1 MSLILPIL
9 LILITFL
16 GLAAVVDNFLVPSVY
31 SLRKIFGWTD
41 DQMGTVISF
50 VSSAPELSVS
60 AVSLYLAA
68 TTGNAESG
76 SMGPGTV
83 IGSALFSILFIVGAS
98 SWFTTKKLSW
108 TAIVRDM
115 FFYILAVLAVYI
127 VVLDQTIVSWEPIM
141 LLGLFGL
148 YSIIVANWKNILKW
162 LDKNVN
168 SKIIDEEAEIAKEL
182 AAEFVKE
189 EEIKLHIREEKWTF
203 GNSLSKS
210 LSYLYFMLSENSSL
224 WKIIWNI
231 ALSVAFVIFFSTLM
245 VDNAVIFA
253 KQLNISPV
261 VISLTI
267 LAAGTSIPDL
277 LASIKT
283 AREGFGDTAIANA
296 VGSNIFD
303 VLANLGLTWGIGILI
318 SGKSLVVDT
327 NNLDS
332 SIILLL
338 AATVSLVLVMI
349 TKKFHLGKLVSVVLM
364 VSYIL
369 YVCYEIAKAS
379 GIIK

>member
-16 GLAAVVDNFLVPSVY
+16 GLAAIVDNFLVPAVY
-31 SLRKIFGWTD
+31 SLRKVFGWTD

-60 AVSLYLAA
+60 AVSLFLAA
-68 TTGNAESG
+68 TTGNADSG

-108 TAIVRDM
+108 AAIIRDM
-115 FFYILAVLAVYI
+115 VFYILAVIAVYI
-127 VVLDQTIVSWEPIM
+127 VVLDQTIVWWEPII
-141 LLGLFGL
+141 LLGLFGI
-148 YSIIVANWKNILKW
+148 YSLIVTKWKNILTW
-162 LDKNVN
+162 LDANV
-168 SKIIDEEAEIAKEL
+168 SAKIVDEDAEIAKILAKEL
-182 AAEFVKE
+182 EIKE
-189 EEIKLHIREEKWTF
+189 EEKLHIRQEKWTL
-203 GNSLSKS
+203 GNSLSKV
-210 LSYLYFMLSENSSL
+210 LSYLYFVLSANSNI
-224 WKIIWNI
+224 WKVVWNI
-231 ALSVAFVIFFSTLM
+231 ALSIAFVVFFSTLM

-261 VISLTI
+261 IISLTI

-277 LASIKT
+277 LASLKT

-318 SGKSLVVDT
+318 TGKALAVDT
-327 NNLDS
+327 NNLNS

-349 TKKFHLGKLVSVVLM
+349 AKKFHLGKVVSVILM
-364 VSYIL
+364 FSYVL
-369 YVCYEIAKAS
+369 YVAYEIAKAS

>member
-16 GLAAVVDNFLVPSVY
+16 GLAAIVDNFLVPAVY
-31 SLRKIFGWTD
+31 SLRKVFGWTD

-60 AVSLYLAA
+60 AVSLFLAA
-68 TTGNAESG
+68 TTGNADSG

-108 TAIVRDM
+108 AAIIRDM
-115 FFYILAVLAVYI
+115 VFYILAVIAVYI
-127 VVLDQTIVSWEPIM
+127 VVLDQKIVWWEPII
-141 LLGLFGL
+141 LLGLFGI
-148 YSIIVANWKNILKW
+148 YSLIVAKWKNILAW
-162 LDKNVN
+162 LDANV
-168 SKIIDEEAEIAKEL
+168 SAKIVDEDAEIAKILAKEL
-182 AAEFVKE
+182 EIKE
-189 EEIKLHIREEKWTF
+189 EEKLHIREEKWTL
-203 GNSLSKS
+203 GNSLSKV
-210 LSYLYFMLSENSSL
+210 LSYLYFVLNANSNI
-224 WKIIWNI
+224 WKVVWNI
-231 ALSVAFVIFFSTLM
+231 ALSIAFVVFFSTLM

-261 VISLTI
+261 IISLTI

-277 LASIKT
+277 LASLKT

-318 SGKSLVVDT
+318 SGKALVVDT
-327 NNLDS
+327 NNLNS

-349 TKKFHLGKLVSVVLM
+349 AKKFHLGKVVSVILM
-364 VSYIL
+364 FSYVL
-369 YVCYEIAKAS
+369 YVAYEIAKAG

>member
-16 GLAAVVDNFLVPSVY
+16 GLAAIVDNFLVPAVY
-31 SLRKIFGWTD
+31 SLRKVFGWTD

-60 AVSLYLAA
+60 AVSLFLAA
-68 TTGNAESG
+68 TTGNADSG

-108 TAIVRDM
+108 AAIIRDM
-115 FFYILAVLAVYI
+115 VFYILAVIAVYI
-127 VVLDQTIVSWEPIM
+127 VVLDQKIVWWEPII
-141 LLGLFGL
+141 LLGLFGI
-148 YSIIVANWKNILKW
+148 YSLIVTKWKNILTW
-162 LDKNVN
+162 LDANV
-168 SKIIDEEAEIAKEL
+168 SAKIVDEDAEIAKILAKEL
-182 AAEFVKE
+182 EIKE
-189 EEIKLHIREEKWTF
+189 EEKLHIRQEKWTL
-203 GNSLSKS
+203 GNSLSKV
-210 LSYLYFMLSENSSL
+210 LSYLYFVLSANSNI
-224 WKIIWNI
+224 WKVVWNI
-231 ALSVAFVIFFSTLM
+231 ALSIAFVVFFSTLM

-261 VISLTI
+261 IISLTI

-277 LASIKT
+277 LASLKT

-318 SGKSLVVDT
+318 TGKALAVDT
-327 NNLDS
+327 NNLNS

-349 TKKFHLGKLVSVVLM
+349 AKKFHLGKVVSVILM
-364 VSYIL
+364 FSYVL
-369 YVCYEIAKAS
+369 YVAYEIAKAS